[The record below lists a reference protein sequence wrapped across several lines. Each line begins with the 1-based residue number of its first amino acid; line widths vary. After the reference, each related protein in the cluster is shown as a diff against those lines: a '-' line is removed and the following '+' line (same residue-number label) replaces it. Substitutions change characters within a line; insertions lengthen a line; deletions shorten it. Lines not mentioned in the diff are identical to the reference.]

1 MLLSMICQFFKKIR
15 IEEYFLLFL
24 IVFFLTFFYLCNDFS
39 VSKLKEY
46 FFYNFKGGI
55 LCGTKY
61 FLFVIYFFW
70 FYIFFKLYLF
80 LGNRFSKFLE
90 FRKGFNLLRGVFYIK
105 NFYFKLKQ
113 FFIGISSFIIIFLL
127 IIIFFALVTSFLGK
141 LAIDTK
147 SRLINDTLMF
157 MDKYILG
164 NFGFVWCSNIKF
176 LNFLAP
182 IISWSFGLLG
192 LMMGIALIVFW
203 LCKSRPFFS
212 KYIISMSLVL
222 IIALPFW
229 YYFPAT
235 SPSNAYF
242 ANVYNKKIPYWIKV
256 DLNKYNFDNY
266 FFNFSKKFSSNQV
279 APVSTFPSMHVAWAI
294 IIFYLFFKL
303 NKKTAFVFFPW
314 CIFAI
319 LGTFCLAQHYFVDIL
334 LSFPL
339 VLISILFSDLM
350 VKIEKKYYKKN
361 KRDFLEEKLKNEI
374 RNDLKIILN
383 FILRFAKLRYL

>member
-1 MLLSMICQFFKKIR
+1 MLLSMIREFFRKIR

-24 IVFFLTFFYLCNDFS
+24 ITFFLTFIYLCNDFS

-55 LCGTKY
+55 LCGVKY
-61 FLFVIYFFW
+61 FLFIIYFFW

-80 LGNRFSKFLE
+80 LGNRFFKFSEL
-90 FRKGFNLLRGVFYIK
+90 KNSNSLSGFFCIK
-105 NFYFKLKQ
+105 NFYFKLKK

-164 NFGFVWCSNIKF
+164 DFGFIWCDNVKF

-203 LCKSRPFFS
+203 LYKSRFFFS

-229 YYFPAT
+229 HYFPAN
-235 SPSNAYF
+235 SPSNGYF
-242 ANVYNKKIPYWIKV
+242 VNVYNKKIPYWIKV

-294 IIFYLFFKL
+294 IIAYLFFKL

-314 CIFAI
+314 CIFTI

-334 LSFPL
+334 LSLPL
-339 VLISILFSDLM
+339 VLISILFSGLM
-350 VKIEKKYYKKN
+350 VKIEKNYYREN

-374 RNDLKIILN
+374 RNDLKIILD
-383 FILRFAKLRYL
+383 FILRFVKLK